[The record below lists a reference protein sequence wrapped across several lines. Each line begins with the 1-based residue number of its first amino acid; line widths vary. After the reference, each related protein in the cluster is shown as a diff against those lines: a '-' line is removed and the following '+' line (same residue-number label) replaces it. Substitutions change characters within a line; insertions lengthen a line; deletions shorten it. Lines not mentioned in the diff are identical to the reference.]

1 MIHKRLNLAKLD
13 MKWWIS
19 SILETCRVLVV
30 GEEAN
35 YITHVRAGWEKFREL
50 LPLLTSRV
58 CSYKLKGRSIK
69 HVLKVLYHIE
79 VNYGS

>member
-1 MIHKRLNLAKLD
+1 MVDQFYFGD
-13 MKWWIS
+13 MPS
-19 SILETCRVLVV
+19 ARS

-50 LPLLTSRV
+50 LQLLTSRV

>member
-1 MIHKRLNLAKLD
+1 MVDQFYYFGD
-13 MKWWIS
+13 MPS
-19 SILETCRVLVV
+19 AGS

-58 CSYKLKGRSIK
+58 CSYKLKGRSSK
-69 HVLKVLYHIE
+69 YVLKVLYHIE